1 MLISLFLSQH
11 SKVCICL
18 TRQTDRQTVSS
29 VLYQVT
35 DVSTVMEKVFFNET
49 VNYEPLESLVHFL
62 IFLNSSEPV
71 VFLISEHDIFSHNGT
86 ITTIS
91 TKTKQ
96 NPTKCYCSADTFPLV
111 NNHLFFQHDVS

>member
-1 MLISLFLSQH
+1 MFDQ
-11 SKVCICL
+11 
-18 TRQTDRQTVSS
+18 TDRQTDRQTVSS

-71 VFLISEHDIFSHNGT
+71 VFLISEHDIFSPNGT

-91 TKTKQ
+91 TKTNKILL
-96 NPTKCYCSADTFPLV
+96 SAIVQRTPFLW
-111 NNHLFFQHDVS
+111 